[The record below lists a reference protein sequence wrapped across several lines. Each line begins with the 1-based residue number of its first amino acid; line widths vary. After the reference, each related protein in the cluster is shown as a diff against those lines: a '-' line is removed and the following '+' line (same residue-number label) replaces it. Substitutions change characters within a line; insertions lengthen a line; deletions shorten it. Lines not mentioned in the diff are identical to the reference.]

1 MSSIHLVSFI
11 WSSRKYSGGSQMP
24 NSRPPMLWSLHGRAL
39 QRMRSR
45 LEPRGHRIRYGG
57 SGVCQCGSSHFS
69 CDTHIVGSAS
79 LVICQGWGRGL
90 FVIPLTLLIWFLTFL
105 RGVGSQAISRGHQ
118 SCPSPPSWLV
128 IPSSRSHTGRCRHA
142 LLSPAHALLDI
153 THFSGFQP
161 VNV

>member
-1 MSSIHLVSFI
+1 
-11 WSSRKYSGGSQMP
+11 MP

-105 RGVGSQAISRGHQ
+105 GGGGGHRPSLEVIKAAPPLLPDSLSPPPVHTQVDADMLYSVLLTLCWISLTSQAFSQ
-118 SCPSPPSWLV
+118 LMFNKLV
-128 IPSSRSHTGRCRHA
+128 YSTR
-142 LLSPAHALLDI
+142 
-153 THFSGFQP
+153 THH
-161 VNV
+161 